1 MLSGQADRFGCFL
14 HAAPGANGA
23 QNERQPVKRLAV

>member
-23 QNERQPVKRLAV
+23 QNERQPVKRLVG